1 MNKNFKFLIFAVI
14 LNFLICAG
22 ASAQQTDFQSWNTIN
37 TNYHLNEKWLITL
50 ETQARFVDDF
60 EKLGSTLV
68 RPALGYNLNEKLTVY
83 LGYAW
88 TPNYTN
94 SEYEDDFRNEHRVWQ
109 QVTYKQNFLGLD
121 WQHRLRQEQ
130 RFIEHTDSTTANRT
144 RYALKGSYKFSESDN
159 YGLTGSNEIFV
170 NLNSVDQGPKAGF
183 DRYRYFFGP
192 FFEVGNARYELGY
205 QGEFG
210 KRFGDDDRVINALS
224 LSATFNF

>member
-1 MNKNFKFLIFAVI
+1 MNKHFQFLLSAIFF
-14 LNFLICAG
+14 NFLIYTS

-37 TNYHLNEKWLITL
+37 ANYHLNEKWLITL

-60 EKLGSTLV
+60 EELGTTLV
-68 RPALGYNLNEKLTVY
+68 RPALGYNLTEKLTAY

-94 SEYEDDFRNEHRVWQ
+94 SKYEDDFRNEHRVWQ
-109 QVTYKQNFLGLD
+109 QITYKQSFLGLD

-130 RFIEHTDSTTANRT
+130 RFIEHTGSTAHRT
-144 RYALKGSYKFSESDN
+144 RYAIRGNFKFSKEDN

-170 NLNSVDQGPKAGF
+170 NLNTVDNGPKAGF
-183 DRYRYFFGP
+183 DRYRYFLGP
-192 FFEVGNARYELGY
+192 FFEVGNARYEAGY
-205 QGEFG
+205 QGEYG
-210 KRFGDDDRVINALS
+210 KRFGDDDRVINAIS